1 MPLRLLDLDGALD
14 QHAAIRQALDSG
26 AMQRIEA
33 RDLATRLRIVAGRD
47 ALNEL
52 TRRLQTS
59 FASETGPRVTF
70 YGSGDFHHLTTA
82 LIGLC
87 QGPLTVVHF
96 DNHPDWVRFPPTHN
110 CGAWVNRALELPL
123 VKRVITLG
131 PCSDDLVRP
140 QFQTAHLKAVEEGRI
155 CLFPYRHQPSR
166 VYGAFAPSPSYDWR
180 EGALHWHCLEGLS
193 DADLSARVLP
203 LIETDAVYVT
213 FDKDVLG
220 SDEACTN
227 WDQGSMRLSSIL
239 ALIKT
244 IAARFEVVGMDVCGD
259 WSEPRFSDP
268 FRWLLSALDRQP
280 VKPDTQALACN
291 AQTNAMILSLIED
304 SFPS

>member
-33 RDLATRLRIVAGRD
+33 HDLAKRLRIVAGRD
-47 ALNEL
+47 ALAEL

-59 FASETGPRVTF
+59 FGAEKGPRVTF

-87 QGPLTVVHF
+87 ETPLTVLHF

-110 CGAWVNRALELPL
+110 CGAWVNRALELPH
-123 VKRVITLG
+123 VQRVITLG

-140 QFQTAHLKAVEEGRI
+140 QWQSAHLKAVEEGRI
-155 CLFPYRHQPSR
+155 CLFPYRHAPSR
-166 VYGAFAPSPSYDWR
+166 VYGAFAPSLSYDWR
-180 EGALHWHCLEGLS
+180 DGALHWHCLEGLS
-193 DADLSARVLP
+193 DSDLCARIMP
-203 LIETDAVYVT
+203 LIATESVYVT

-227 WDQGSMRLSSIL
+227 WDQGFMPLARIL
-239 ALIKT
+239 ALIRT
-244 IAARFEVVGMDVCGD
+244 IAARFHIVGMDICGD

-268 FRWLLSALDRQP
+268 FRWLLSALDRHP
-280 VKPDTQALACN
+280 VKPDSRTLACN

-304 SFPS
+304 CVLS